1 MTYMNK
7 YDCCGFDAPAV
18 TAEYTKLLSEVLMK
32 SDFETLDRI
41 GDMLAERK
49 TRHSV
54 FLAGN
59 GGSAATASHFAN
71 DLSKGA
77 RVWER
82 CGFRVMS
89 LCDPG
94 AVVTCLSNDF
104 CYEDVFSIMLE
115 TYAEPGDFFI
125 VFSGSGNSENIIRAL
140 KKAKEIGLYTIGF
153 GGRDGGRMKELCDTV
168 VIAPTNSMEQIEDV
182 HMTYVHALVCR
193 LKELLQTTWDIEV
206 FLYPKNIAKIVRDT
220 VPTDGIG
227 ADTAVVSAD
236 RSLLEKAVRSG
247 AYAVAVGDGDLAKEF
262 KELGVGCLIPSDDEP
277 ELLADFIFRK

>member
-7 YDCCGFDAPAV
+7 FNCSGYDAPAA
-18 TAEYTKLLSEVLMK
+18 TAEYTELLSEVLKK

-41 GDMLAERK
+41 GDMLAAGK

-77 RVWER
+77 RVWGR
-82 CGFRVMS
+82 CGFRVTC

-115 TYAEPGDFFI
+115 TYAKPGDFFI

-140 KKAKEIGLYTIGF
+140 KKAKEMGLYTIGF
-153 GGRDGGRMKELCDTV
+153 GGRDGGKMKSLCDTV

-193 LKELLQTTWDIEV
+193 LKELLKSTWDIEV
-206 FLYPKNIAKIVRDT
+206 FDYPKNVAKIVRDT
-220 VPTDGIG
+220 DLPCEIN

-236 RSLLEKAVRSG
+236 KALLEKAVKSG
-247 AYAVAVGDGDLAKEF
+247 AYAVAVGDGERAEEYKN
-262 KELGVGCLIPSDDEP
+262 LGVGCLIPSDSEP
-277 ELLADFIFRK
+277 GLLDDFIFGR